1 MAPKRFWRWCEAMAE
16 LIASDRASIN
26 PTISEKPLAARR
38 IVVTRARA
46 QAGGLAR
53 KIAALGGEVM
63 EFPTIEIQPPAD
75 YEAFDGA
82 VSKIENYDWLIFT
95 SVNSIEPFLAR
106 LKQAG
111 KSAADMTHLKVAAIG
126 SQTARQLQA
135 AGIVVDVIPARY
147 QAEGLL
153 ESLSAATMAGKRV
166 LIPRA
171 AKARDVLPDTLRQWG
186 AGVDV
191 VEAYRTAAPPVDIAA
206 VRERLQRGD
215 VDVIS
220 FTSSST
226 VSNFVRLFDGGKLSS
241 IVGDAAIATIG
252 PITARTVEDL
262 GGQVAIM
269 AQEFTVDGLVKAIVD
284 YFSRKEF
291 ATDGLSVAGS

>member
-1 MAPKRFWRWCEAMAE
+1 MN
-16 LIASDRASIN
+16 STTTD
-26 PTISEKPLAARR
+26 KPLKGRR

-46 QAGGLAR
+46 QAGGLVQ
-53 KIAALGGEVM
+53 KIEALGGEVI

-75 YEAFDGA
+75 HAAFDGA
-82 VSKIENYDWLIFT
+82 VGKIENYEWLIFT

-106 LKQAG
+106 LKHAG
-111 KSAADMTHLKVAAIG
+111 KSAADLKHLKVAAIG
-126 SQTARQLQA
+126 SETARQLQA

-147 QAEGLL
+147 QAEGIL
-153 ESLSAATMAGKRV
+153 ESLSPATMAGKRV

-191 VEAYRTAAPPVDIAA
+191 VQAYRTAQPPVDRAA
-206 VRERLQRGD
+206 LRERLRRGD

-226 VSNFVRLFDGGKLSS
+226 VSNFVQLFDGGKISS
-241 IVGDAAIATIG
+241 IVGNAAIASIG
-252 PITARTVEDL
+252 PITARTVEEL

-269 AQEFTVDGLVKAIVD
+269 AQEFTIDGLVQAMVD
-284 YFSRKEF
+284 YFIRKGM
-291 ATDGLSVAGS
+291 ATGGLSVARS